1 MKKRLIGLGIF
12 GIFILTIF
20 GLFLV
25 SRPRLTKG
33 GLIGNPAKPFTVTSL
48 DGKTISLD
56 SLKGKVVVLNFWATW
71 CQPCRVEITEFIQ
84 FYRDFEKKGV
94 VIIGLGVNDRD
105 ATLQEFSKINRINY
119 PVANDKGNRVVSL
132 YGGIR
137 SIPTT
142 FVIDRKGIIRD
153 MRVGGIDR
161 QELLKMVEPCLSGVT
176 KK

>member
-12 GIFILTIF
+12 ALTIV
-20 GLFLV
+20 GLFLTIQ
-25 SRPRLTKG
+25 PLLAQG
-33 GLIGNPAKPFTVTSL
+33 GLIGKPAKPFTVTSL

-71 CQPCRVEITEFIQ
+71 CPPCRAEIPEFVQ
-84 FYRDFEKKGV
+84 FYRDFKKEGV
-94 VIIGLGVNDRD
+94 EIIGLGVNDSD
-105 ATLQEFSKINRINY
+105 AALQEFSKTNRINY
-119 PVANDKGNRVVSL
+119 PVANDKGNRVSSL

-142 FVIDRKGIIRD
+142 FVIDQKGIIRD

-161 QELLKMVEPCLSGVT
+161 QELLQMIKPYLSEDT

>member
-1 MKKRLIGLGIF
+1 MKRKFISLSL
-12 GIFILTIF
+12 FILIVL
-20 GLFLV
+20 GLFFAAGL
-25 SRPRLTKG
+25 RLAQA
-33 GLIGNPAKPFTVTSL
+33 GLIGSPAKSFTLTSL
-48 DGKTISLD
+48 DKKTISLD
-56 SLKGKVVVLNFWATW
+56 SLKGKVVILNFWATW
-71 CQPCRVEITEFIQ
+71 CPPCRAEIPEFIQ

-94 VIIGLGVNDRD
+94 AIIGLGVNESD
-105 ATLQEFSKINRINY
+105 AALQKFSRANKISY
-119 PVANDKGNRVVSL
+119 PVANDKGNRVASL

-161 QELLKMVEPCLSGVT
+161 EELLEMVEPYLPED

>member
-1 MKKRLIGLGIF
+1 MRKRLIGLGL
-12 GIFILTIF
+12 FILIMF
-20 GLFLV
+20 GLLLATGL
-25 SRPRLTKG
+25 RPAQG
-33 GLIGNPAKPFTVTSL
+33 GLIGNPAKPFTAASL

-71 CQPCRVEITEFIQ
+71 CPPCRAEIPEFVQ

-94 VIIGLGVNDRD
+94 ALIGLGVNDSD
-105 ATLQEFSKINRINY
+105 ASLQEFSKTNRISY
-119 PVANDKGNRVVSL
+119 PVINDKGGRLSSL

-153 MRVGGIDR
+153 MRIGGIDR
-161 QELLKMVEPCLSGVT
+161 QELLKMVEPYLAEVT
-176 KK
+176 KE